1 MQEKNNPHDCCAVA
15 AIEDYRVCK
24 QCGKH
29 APLEI
34 SRYLYYAIQ
43 HGCLMKAEVLE
54 KKPHRSPLTQ
64 GGQEIKCLSVTVES
78 GVWTKFSMLTE
89 FLNSNYDFEKRDSD
103 DSKSI
108 LEDIEKKINTT
119 LETISSD
126 DDLVEIDDE
135 DDIQLN

>member
-1 MQEKNNPHDCCAVA
+1 
-15 AIEDYRVCK
+15 
-24 QCGKH
+24 
-29 APLEI
+29 
-34 SRYLYYAIQ
+34 
-43 HGCLMKAEVLE
+43 
-54 KKPHRSPLTQ
+54 
-64 GGQEIKCLSVTVES
+64 
-78 GVWTKFSMLTE
+78 MLTE

>member
-1 MQEKNNPHDCCAVA
+1 
-15 AIEDYRVCK
+15 
-24 QCGKH
+24 
-29 APLEI
+29 
-34 SRYLYYAIQ
+34 
-43 HGCLMKAEVLE
+43 MKAEVLE

-108 LEDIEKKINTT
+108 LEIEKKINTT

-126 DDLVEIDDE
+126 DKLVEIDDE